1 MLLNTFEYFIQDGL
15 FLFTIEGNQN
25 AFFHGVNLIQNIT
38 LVICFLIGPW
48 QFVPYL
54 FKRIPT
60 LHFALGNVY
69 VMLTLLLSAPT
80 TVVLAF
86 EQDSIWKIIYLIVMG
101 TFWWWITR
109 KGIFYIS
116 NNKWLLHLK
125 FMLASYVTLLNIV
138 LFNLMSY
145 FQISFSVSILITVIS
160 FLILLLIE
168 KMRLHQRILNTFMN
182 PE

>member
-1 MLLNTFEYFIQDGL
+1 MLLKTFEYFIQDGL
-15 FLFTIEGNQN
+15 FLFAVEGDQI
-25 AFFHGVNLIQNIT
+25 AFFHGVNLIQNLT
-38 LVICFLIGPW
+38 LVVCYFIGPW

-54 FKRIPT
+54 FKRNPT

-80 TVVLAF
+80 TVVSAF
-86 EQDSIWKIIYLIVMG
+86 GQDSIWKIFYVLVLG
-101 TFWWWITR
+101 AFWWWSTR

-116 NNKWLLHLK
+116 NKKWLLHLK
-125 FMLASYVTLLNIV
+125 FMLASYITLLNIV
-138 LFNLMSY
+138 LFKVMSY
-145 FQISFSVSILITVIS
+145 FQINFMVSILIALFS

-168 KMRLHQRILNTFMN
+168 KKRVHQRILKAFMN